1 MIATETLTAFVTV
14 IETGSFSAA
23 AERLGVTPSGIS
35 RSIGKLEKQLGVRL
49 ITRTT
54 RRLDLTAEGQ
64 WFLQNA
70 REILSRLEET
80 ALTLQ
85 SAAAH
90 PSGLLR
96 INAATPVFNHLV
108 VPLLPEFSRRYP
120 GIRLELVSGETI
132 IDLIKEHTDVAIRV
146 GELQDSSLNARLLHE
161 SRWCLVAAPDYL
173 ARCGTPQSVA
183 QLADHTLLGF
193 TQPSSLNR
201 WPLRHEQADGYP
213 VQPDIS
219 ASNGETLRYLARAGS
234 GIACLSKFLV
244 REDLARGELVEIL
257 AADTLPWRQPIW
269 AVYYRQGFLAAR
281 VGHFMDYL
289 AEQLRGDEGDSR
301 AAFGPD
307 CVKT

>member
-1 MIATETLTAFVTV
+1 MLSTESLTAFVAV
-14 IETGSFSAA
+14 IEAGSFSAA

-35 RSIGKLEKQLGVRL
+35 RSIDKLEKQLGVRL

-54 RRLDLTAEGQ
+54 RRLDLTEEGQ

-70 REILSRLEET
+70 RDILGRLQET

-108 VPLLPEFSRRYP
+108 APLLPEFSRRYP

-146 GELQDSSLNARLLHE
+146 GELPDSSLNARLLHE
-161 SRWCLVAAPDYL
+161 SSWRLVAAPAYL
-173 ARCGTPQSVA
+173 ARRGIPEDTA
-183 QLADHTLLGF
+183 QLAGHTLLGF

-201 WPLRHEQADGYP
+201 WPLGHGQADGYP

-219 ASNGETLRYLARAGS
+219 TSNGETLRFLARAGS
-234 GIACLSKFLV
+234 GIACLSEFLV
-244 REDLARGELVEIL
+244 REDLARGELVEVL
-257 AADTLPWRQPIW
+257 AAQRLPWRQPIW
-269 AVYYRQGFLAAR
+269 AVFYRQGFLAAR
-281 VGHFMDYL
+281 VSHFVDYL
-289 AEQLRGDEGDSR
+289 AEQLGREN
-301 AAFGPD
+301 
-307 CVKT
+307 